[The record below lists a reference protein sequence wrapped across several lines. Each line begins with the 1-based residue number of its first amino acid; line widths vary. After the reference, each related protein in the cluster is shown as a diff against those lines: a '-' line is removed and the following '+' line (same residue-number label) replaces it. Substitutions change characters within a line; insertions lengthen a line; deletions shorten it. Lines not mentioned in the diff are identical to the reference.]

1 MGKQQG
7 ITEDLVAHLDA
18 YHDGPFT
25 PREKA
30 ALRLAELLALAP
42 HQVDEA
48 LCRELRQHFGPRQI
62 VQLGVSIAFLYG
74 FGRFVAAF
82 RIPLKEESQ
91 DWDGDRPVETGS

>member
-1 MGKQQG
+1 MRTALGKQQG

-25 PREKA
+25 AREKA
-30 ALRLAELLALAP
+30 ALRLAELLALDP
-42 HQVDEA
+42 HQVDDVF
-48 LCRELRQHFGPRQI
+48 CDELRRYFTPSQI
-62 VQLGVSIAFLYG
+62 VQLGVAIAFLYG

-91 DWDGDRPVETGS
+91 DWEEL